1 MKKNELFLD
10 VGDGKKVKTVLVEMN
25 VSELSFYPDN
35 PRVGSLFLNYP
46 GKINNE
52 TIQKLMW
59 TKQSEATRS
68 LYQAIKKAKNVNEP
82 LIVYDNQ
89 TIEGNTRLCVLRE
102 LFKDTNDKR
111 WTTVNCRVIQE
122 KLNEM
127 QLNYVIYHV
136 QMADKKKDWE
146 PFEQACYFNKM
157 STQQGRS
164 IKEIKDIT
172 GCNESLIRDY
182 IRAYS
187 EMQKRCIKSEDFSLI
202 YETIKQKEVKQEIE
216 KGTDIIGIVVKKN
229 SEGKIKDARDPRKLK
244 QIFASDNAKDIFLHG
259 DSDIDN
265 ALKIACYT
273 NPEVKDEFL
282 NDMKSFTETL
292 SLIPYDKL
300 IAIKKDKKKIEI
312 VEEFYK
318 KVLMF
323 YKLIKQ
329 GQ

>member
-25 VSELSFYPDN
+25 ISELSFYPDN
-35 PRVGSLFLNYP
+35 PRVGSLLLNHS
-46 GKINNE
+46 GTINNE
-52 TIQKLMW
+52 IIHKKMW
-59 TKQSEATRS
+59 DKQGEATRS

-82 LIVYDNQ
+82 LIVYKNQ

-102 LFKDTNDKR
+102 LFKDTNEKR
-111 WTTVNCRVIQE
+111 WNTVNCRVIE
-122 KLNEM
+122 EELTEI

-157 STQQGRS
+157 SIQNRS
-164 IKEIKDIT
+164 IQEIKDIT

-187 EMQKRCIKSEDFSLI
+187 EMQKRCIKSEEFSLI
-202 YETIKQKEVKQEIE
+202 YETIKQKEVKQEIN
-216 KGTDIIGIVVKKN
+216 KGTDIISIVIKKH

-244 QIFASDNAKDIFLHG
+244 QIFASDKAKEMFLHG
-259 DSDIDN
+259 DGDIDH

-282 NDMKSFTETL
+282 NDMKSFTGTL

-300 IAIKKDKKKIEI
+300 IEIKKDKKKIEI
-312 VEEFYK
+312 VEAFYNKVLTFYK
-318 KVLMF
+318 Q
-323 YKLIKQ
+323 IKQ